1 MPRNIVYFIKKHR
14 SALLT
19 TLFIALLALLLGSA
33 SARADRYVV
42 NARYDAQA
50 HTLHVTQ
57 SICLT
62 NRTGQPLE
70 SLCLNLPA
78 NAYASAST
86 SPVPRSERELA
97 YPDGFDAG
105 SVTITQLRIAG
116 QDAAYHLEGE
126 QQTLLCAALP
136 FALRKNGS
144 LTVELEYTLT
154 LPRSRLRMG
163 YSAQDVRL
171 GNAFATLAL
180 HDGQDFYR
188 DGYFPVGD
196 PFLSACAD
204 WEVTLTAPPEYTA
217 AGAGFVSEE
226 DGIWRFH
233 LRRARDFALFLSPDW
248 HTAQT
253 ELHGITLRS
262 HAFDEAGAQAAL
274 QQAAQALDVFTQLFG
289 DYPYEDFTV
298 CAGDF
303 YTGGMEYPGLA
314 LIDRSLYESDDG
326 MLEFVVA
333 HEAAHQW
340 WYAAVGSD
348 QIRHPWQDE
357 ALAEYA
363 TLLYYESHYGAQS
376 FDSLYQAMIRPATE
390 AEALRGVGVDQPLY
404 KFESNALYDALI
416 YRKGAAMLHDVR
428 VHMGNDAFIASLRRY
443 YEDNRYC
450 VAAPDALQAA
460 LGETGAAVLN
470 AWLRGEA
477 PR

>member
-1 MPRNIVYFIKKHR
+1 MPRNIVSFVKKHR
-14 SALLT
+14 SGLLAV
-19 TLFIALLALLLGSA
+19 LLIALLAVILTGA
-33 SARADRYVV
+33 SARTDRYVIH
-42 NARYDAQA
+42 ARYDAQA

-57 SICLT
+57 SIHMT
-62 NRTGQPLE
+62 NRTGQVLE
-70 SLCLNLPA
+70 HLCLNLPA
-78 NAYASAST
+78 NAYTSAFT
-86 SPVPRSERELA
+86 APVPRSEGELA
-97 YPDGFDAG
+97 YPAGFDAG
-105 SVTITQLRIAG
+105 GMTITQLRIAG

-144 LTVELEYTLT
+144 ITLEMEYTLT
-154 LPRSRLRMG
+154 LPQNRLRMG

-188 DGYFPVGD
+188 DGYAPIGD
-196 PFLSACAD
+196 PFLTDCAD

-217 AGAGFVSEE
+217 AGAGLVSTQ
-226 DGIWRFH
+226 DGIWRYH

-248 HTAQT
+248 HIAQT
-253 ELHGITLRS
+253 EHNGITLRS
-262 HAFDEAGAQAAL
+262 YAFDENGAQAAL

-289 DYPYEDFTV
+289 EYPYKDFTV

-326 MLEFVVA
+326 LLEFVVA

-390 AEALRGVGVDQPLY
+390 TEALRGVGIDQPLD
-404 KFESNALYDALI
+404 KFESSALYDALI

-428 VHMGNDAFIASLRRY
+428 VHMGNDAFIAALRRY
-443 YEDNRYC
+443 YENNRHR

-460 LGETGAAVLN
+460 LGEAGAALLN

-477 PR
+477 P